1 MSLTLTV
8 FFEDPFWVGVF
19 ERQNAVGLS
28 VARVVFGAEPTN
40 PELGEFISEN
50 FHRLRFSDPVS
61 ADQVEKPRGNPKRRQ
76 REARRAT
83 ETQGVSQKA
92 NDAMRLELEKRAK
105 VRDQKSKEQKEA
117 EAKLLFEKHQLKLKQ
132 KRRGH

>member
-1 MSLTLTV
+1 MSLKLTV
-8 FFEDPFWVGVF
+8 FFEVPFWVGVF
-19 ERQNAVGLS
+19 ERQVGEELS
-28 VARVVFGAEPTN
+28 VVRVVFGAEPTN

-61 ADQVEKPRGNPKRRQ
+61 AEQVEKPRGSPKRRQ

-105 VRDQKSKEQKEA
+105 VRDEKSKEQRESEEKM
-117 EAKLLFEKHQLKLKQ
+117 LFEKHQLKLKK